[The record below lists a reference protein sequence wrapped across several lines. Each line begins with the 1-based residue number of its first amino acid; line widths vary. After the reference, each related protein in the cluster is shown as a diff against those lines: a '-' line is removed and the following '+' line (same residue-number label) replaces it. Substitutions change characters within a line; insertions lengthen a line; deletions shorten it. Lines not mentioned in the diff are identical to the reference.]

1 MPQESAPDKK
11 LGVAMV
17 VALGVMSSFGPLSID
32 LYLPGLP
39 QVARDLGVSAEGVAL
54 TLTSCTLGLGV
65 GQLIVGPL
73 SDRWGRRP
81 PLMAGILLFTVFSLV
96 CAVAQTLPLL
106 VAARFVQ
113 ALGGSAGIVIARA
126 VARDLRSGA
135 QLVRLFSLMLAVNG
149 LAPVVAP
156 VLGGQ
161 LLRVASWRYAFVSLA
176 VLGALLL
183 ALVWRVVPESLPP
196 ARRRVG
202 GLADALRTY
211 RSLLGDLRFV
221 GQVMTGAFAF
231 ATLFA
236 YISAAPFVL
245 QGHYGFSAQ
254 LFSVVF
260 GANAVGLVVGTR
272 CAAFVGLARGLTLL
286 TAGAVAVL
294 LAGPTGAGL
303 GLLLPGFFVVGTAFG
318 VCIPTISA
326 TAMQAHPH
334 SAGAASALLGAT
346 QFVVGGA
353 IGPLAGRGAS
363 GGPLLLGVVM
373 TATAVLAVMALALS
387 RTSHGGA
394 GVADEA
400 H

>member
-1 MPQESAPDKK
+1 MNETSTDTVDVDALTLRKVAAVPQESGHDNK
-11 LGVAMV
+11 LGVAIV

-73 SDRWGRRP
+73 SDRWGRRT

-106 VAARFVQ
+106 VASRFVQ

-135 QLVRLFSLMLAVNG
+135 ELVRLFSLMLAVNG

-202 GLADALRTY
+202 ASSSAPAALRT
-211 RSLLGDLRFV
+211 
-221 GQVMTGAFAF
+221 
-231 ATLFA
+231 
-236 YISAAPFVL
+236 
-245 QGHYGFSAQ
+245 
-254 LFSVVF
+254 SVWR
-260 GANAVGLVVGTR
+260 GGSR
-272 CAAFVGLARGLTLL
+272 C
-286 TAGAVAVL
+286 
-294 LAGPTGAGL
+294 
-303 GLLLPGFFVVGTAFG
+303 
-318 VCIPTISA
+318 
-326 TAMQAHPH
+326 
-334 SAGAASALLGAT
+334 
-346 QFVVGGA
+346 
-353 IGPLAGRGAS
+353 
-363 GGPLLLGVVM
+363 
-373 TATAVLAVMALALS
+373 
-387 RTSHGGA
+387 
-394 GVADEA
+394 
-400 H
+400 